1 MTTDPVD
8 LERERC
14 LRCVESNLPYAQ
26 SLDAGREAS
35 APGAA
40 AMLLRIANQIRSGV
54 EPVDISEQ
62 MEPE

>member
-1 MTTDPVD
+1 MGTDPVEI
-8 LERERC
+8 ERERC

-35 APGAA
+35 APGAES
-40 AMLLRIANQIRSGV
+40 LLIRIANQIRSGA

>member
-1 MTTDPVD
+1 MGTDPVEI
-8 LERERC
+8 ERERC

-35 APGAA
+35 ALGAESL
-40 AMLLRIANQIRSGV
+40 LLRIANQIRGGV
-54 EPVDISEQ
+54 EPLTMQEQ